1 MRRAHAFGA
10 MIAFEMRAL
19 PPQHRTPHAPLIA
32 GNDIKRGGCVALSA
46 SLPRLARLQELLV
59 ESKIMLHDGQRFG

>member
-10 MIAFEMRAL
+10 MIAFEMRAS

-32 GNDIKRGGCVALSA
+32 VNYIKRGGCVALSV

-59 ESKIMLHDGQRFG
+59 WRKIMLHDGQRFG